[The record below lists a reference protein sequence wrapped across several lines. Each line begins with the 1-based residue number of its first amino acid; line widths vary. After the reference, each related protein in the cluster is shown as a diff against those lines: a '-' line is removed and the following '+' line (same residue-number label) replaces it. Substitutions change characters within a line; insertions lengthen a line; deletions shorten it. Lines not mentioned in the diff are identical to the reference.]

1 MAERIIICEMTEEMR
16 DEAVK
21 EAGLAAETKD
31 SEIEISNAIKQVF
44 DNKYSPC
51 WHCIVGKN
59 FNAMVSYETKHYI
72 FFYIKQVAVLLYK
85 IG

>member
-1 MAERIIICEMTEEMR
+1 MSDEMK
-16 DEAVK
+16 DEAIK
-21 EAGLAAETKD
+21 EAGVAAESKE
-31 SEIEISNAIKQVF
+31 SEIEISLAIKTVF
-44 DNKYSPC
+44 DNKFSPC